1 MGNELC
7 EGCFVNNQLFAITK
21 EPISIEE
28 VVKKVIRPEAGAVT
42 TFIGT
47 VREFTNGK
55 RTLFL
60 QYEAYVSMAEK
71 KLAQIGEEIK
81 EKWPEAQVAI
91 THRIGKL
98 DISDIAVVIAVSTP
112 HRKDAYEANQ
122 YAIERIKQIV
132 PIWKK
137 EHWENGE
144 EWVGNQLETKAY
156 PTGKP
161 EERDL
166 Q

>member
-1 MGNELC
+1 MAYERGETNEMNRA
-7 EGCFVNNQLFAITK
+7 FTITDQ
-21 EPISIEE
+21 PISLEE
-28 VVKKVIRPEAGAVT
+28 VVRKVIRPEAGAVT

-47 VREFTNGK
+47 VRELTNGK

-71 KLAQIGEEIK
+71 MLTQIGHEIM
-81 EKWPEAQVAI
+81 ERWPEAKVAI
-91 THRIGKL
+91 THRIGRL

-137 EHWENGE
+137 EHWEDGT
-144 EWVGNQLETKAY
+144 EWIGNQLETKAY

-161 EERDL
+161 EGEDL
-166 Q
+166 A

>member
-1 MGNELC
+1 MSTS
-7 EGCFVNNQLFAITK
+7 LFTITDK
-21 EPISIEE
+21 PISIEE
-28 VVKKVIRPEAGAVT
+28 VVQKVIRPEAGAVT

-71 KLAQIGEEIK
+71 ILEQIGNEIS
-81 EKWPEAQVAI
+81 ERWPEAKVAI
-91 THRIGKL
+91 THRIGRL

-137 EHWENGE
+137 EHWEDGT

-161 EERDL
+161 EGEDL
-166 Q
+166 A

>member
-1 MGNELC
+1 MSEP
-7 EGCFVNNQLFAITK
+7 LFMITEK
-21 EPISIEE
+21 PISIEK
-28 VVKKVIRPEAGAVT
+28 VIQKVIRPEAGAIT

-47 VREFTNGK
+47 VRELTNGK

-60 QYEAYVSMAEK
+60 QYEAYVTMAEK
-71 KLAQIGEEIK
+71 MLVQIGKEIR
-81 EKWPEAQVAI
+81 EKWPEAKVAI

-98 DISDIAVVIAVSTP
+98 DIGDIAVVIAVSTP
-112 HRKDAYEANQ
+112 HRNDAYEANR

-137 EHWENGE
+137 EHWEDGT

-161 EERDL
+161 EGEDFI
-166 Q
+166 

>member
-1 MGNELC
+1 MST
-7 EGCFVNNQLFAITK
+7 FFTITDQ
-21 EPISIEE
+21 PISLEE
-28 VVKKVIRPEAGAVT
+28 VVRKVIRPEAGAVT

-60 QYEAYVSMAEK
+60 QYEAYVPMAEK
-71 KLAQIGEEIK
+71 MLAQIGEEISK
-81 EKWPEAQVAI
+81 RWPEAKVAI

-98 DISDIAVVIAVSTP
+98 AISDVAVVIAVSTP

-137 EHWENGE
+137 EHWEDGT

-161 EERDL
+161 EGEDL
-166 Q
+166 I